1 MLPKTFRNSTL
12 SPYRKPEFH
21 LSLTGLQ
28 LQKVGM
34 RTPNRVLTTHE
45 VATHNSSKFGA
56 RPCSGKHQQCRSE
69 SQWCVPEVANSG
81 SKRGPVRDQGS
92 LNGSALLPRPFQ
104 GTSRSAI
111 WSRPHSASHPLDA
124 TPGPGDRADSM
135 VPLREPR
142 PAWPAGPAAQASRS
156 PGLAQ
161 PRAPGNKGSGG
172 PGVEPRVGAPAWA
185 SPSPPYPGPHATPC
199 LPTPAPPPLHPA
211 HPAAAGS
218 ASSPRRRD
226 CRARPSS
233 YRRSSFLLFLLPEG
247 RARGRGPGGSGAAA
261 KEPWPPAPSAQP
273 GRRGVAWGGGPGGR
287 GPRSWV
293 RAAPPLSPEGS

>member
-1 MLPKTFRNSTL
+1 
-12 SPYRKPEFH
+12 
-21 LSLTGLQ
+21 
-28 LQKVGM
+28 M

-45 VATHNSSKFGA
+45 LATHNSSKFGA

-69 SQWCVPEVANSG
+69 SQWCVPEVTNSG

-111 WSRPHSASHPLDA
+111 RSRPHSASHPLDA

-161 PRAPGNKGSGG
+161 PRAPGNKGGGG

-185 SPSPPYPGPHATPC
+185 SPSPPYPGPHATPR
-199 LPTPAPPPLHPA
+199 LPTPAPRPAIPLTLQPRALLPPGGGATAALDPPPTA
-211 HPAAAGS
+211 APPSSSSSSPKGGRAAAAQAG
-218 ASSPRRRD
+218 AEPPRRSPGR
-226 CRARPSS
+226 RRPQHSPVGGAS
-233 YRRSSFLLFLLPEG
+233 RGEG
-247 RARGRGPGGSGAAA
+247 VQVGGARGRERLRPF
-261 KEPWPPAPSAQP
+261 PPRALEQLQP
-273 GRRGVAWGGGPGGR
+273 GQFSDIRCSGFLV
-287 GPRSWV
+287 
-293 RAAPPLSPEGS
+293 LSLHS